1 MSEQVV
7 PGSAQTRQ
15 SKSKYG
21 SGNGYCSRCRKFFPL
36 EVFDMPHVGI
46 PRCPMCSTLLRT
58 KPRHSRYKRKDIG
71 PEKLISS

>member
-1 MSEQVV
+1 MAEQEVQ
-7 PGSAQTRQ
+7 GSAQTRR

-21 SGNGYCSRCRKFFPL
+21 SGYGYCSRCRKFFPL
-36 EVFDMPHVGI
+36 EIFGIPHVGI

-58 KPRHSRYKRKDIG
+58 KPRHSRHKRKDAG